1 MNKKDLDKCRELGL
15 KPELDTIFRRHSGQR
30 HSYIISAKPARKCN
44 GCSCT
49 CEECLKCKCKKHV
62 DQRLQW
68 LGKEPMAKPG
78 RKGTALYQCEEDTYP
93 VILKGDYQV
102 LYEKYMESL

>member
-1 MNKKDLDKCRELGL
+1 MCRDLGL

-30 HSYIISAKPARKCN
+30 QSYIISPKPARCK

-49 CEECLKCKCKKHV
+49 CAECQKCECKKHY

-68 LGKEPMAKPG
+68 LGKNPISNPG
-78 RKGTALYQCEEDTYP
+78 RKGTTLYVREEDTYP